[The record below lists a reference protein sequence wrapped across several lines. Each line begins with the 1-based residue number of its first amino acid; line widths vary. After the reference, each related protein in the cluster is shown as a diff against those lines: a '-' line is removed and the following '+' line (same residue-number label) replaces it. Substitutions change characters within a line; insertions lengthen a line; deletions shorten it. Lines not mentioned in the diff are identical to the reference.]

1 MERTVKGNKTVGT
14 KKVVRKRKR
23 RLTTQQKIARLVV
36 AGVFVVGAFTVVN
49 TTINKVVLPVGKV
62 IVKELTTSVKDELM
76 SYELKEVPTAKFENK
91 YFYNFIESLEI
102 AKTDKYDL
110 RDLLAFVMEVN
121 GMESAEEYYECS
133 SLLVPVLN

>member
-14 KKVVRKRKR
+14 KKVVRRRKR

-36 AGVFVVGAFTVVN
+36 AGVFVVGVFTVFN

-76 SYELKEVPTAKFENK
+76 SYELKKVPTAKFENK

-102 AKTDKYDL
+102 AKTNKYDL
-110 RDLLAFVMEVN
+110 RELLAFIMEVN
-121 GMESAEEYYECS
+121 GMESVDEYYECS